1 MKVYEYQAKS
11 ILAKYGVPLLRGVP
25 VFEAGAAAQAA
36 EGLSTSGPWV
46 VKAQVHA
53 GGRGKAGG
61 VKIARSLQ
69 EVADISR
76 AMLGAKLVT
85 RQTGPAGIAV
95 HRLYIEEACD
105 IARELYAAI
114 LIDRSSQKI
123 CVLASAEGGMEIE
136 ELAEKRPEA
145 IRRMLIDPLQ
155 APGVGAFE
163 AFSSELGLEDGE
175 RERFGDALLKL
186 YEAFVHEDASLLEIN
201 PMVIT
206 RGGEVIA
213 LDAKLIVDDNALFR
227 HPETAAMLDPQAEDR
242 LELLA
247 RKSNLS
253 YIDLD
258 GDIACMVNGAGLAM
272 ATMDIIKLYGGSPA
286 NFLDVGG
293 SATVERIT
301 AAFRIMLENPNIHA
315 ILINIFG
322 GIMQCDIVAQGLVEA
337 SRTLNLKLPM
347 VVRMHG
353 THEEEGHRIL
363 RESGLSFIS
372 AETMSDAAE
381 KAVRAAREAAQ

>member
-36 EGLSTSGPWV
+36 ESLSTSGPWV

-105 IARELYAAI
+105 IVRELYAAI

-155 APGVGAFE
+155 APGAGAFE
-163 AFSSELGLEDGE
+163 AFASELGLEDGE
-175 RERFGDALLKL
+175 RERFGNALLKL
-186 YEAFVHEDASLLEIN
+186 YGAFVHEDASLLEIN